1 MPQILVDDNSKEI
14 LEKEKKAMRD
24 RGITGASL
32 SDAIRSLAAGG
43 QYVVD
48 H

>member
-1 MPQILVDDNSKEI
+1 MQTNLDEDAYRI
-14 LEKEKKAMRD
+14 LEKEKKAMRK

-32 SDAIRSLAAGG
+32 SDAVRSLANGG